1 MMNAGVFEK
10 YFGFFMGGVVV
21 KVKKEIIL
29 VLLLFLFMVKSGWRG
44 TGKVVLNY
52 IVLLTTFLLILLCV
66 GITKIHNGE

>member
-1 MMNAGVFEK
+1 MNAGVFEK

-44 TGKVVLNY
+44 TGEVVLNY
-52 IVLLTTFLLILLCV
+52 IVMLTTFLLILLCV

>member
-29 VLLLFLFMVKSGWRG
+29 VLLLFLFMVKSG
-44 TGKVVLNY
+44 
-52 IVLLTTFLLILLCV
+52 
-66 GITKIHNGE
+66 